1 MPRVPG
7 ADIED
12 AYGSTLSR
20 AKPSTFR
27 DRNGPFTPR
36 DDDIL
41 AFEKSASPAERDIME
56 GIKTAGILD
65 WFRQRPSEAKPTP
78 EVDYKPRA
86 IKQDPPSKDYPSIP
100 ELETSKGFEQFYGS
114 EHARYF
120 EPGKARQRVTT
131 FDEIKRTQGIT
142 GARDVSEPVN
152 WEIADR
158 LHAAWL
164 ASERSAV
171 SKLGFSPSKTVES
184 YDPKRKLTVSGLY
197 SRMEDKIWYDAA
209 NPDALVHESLH
220 RGIHK
225 MRQEGKLPQE
235 LVDVGKKV
243 GNYEEFL
250 VRAMMVRHF
259 GDIEMGGGE
268 LGDQQIKD
276 AKRMVSE
283 KHLDLLEKAAADYIA
298 EKRPGGPR

>member
-114 EHARYF
+114 EHAPYF
-120 EPGKARQRVTT
+120 EAGKASKQTT
-131 FDEIKRTQGIT
+131 PFDDVIRTANSPAGI
-142 GARDVSEPVN
+142 GAARTSKELVN
-152 WEIADR
+152 WESADR

-164 ASERSAV
+164 ASERSAI
-171 SKLGFSPSKTVES
+171 SKLGFAPSKTVES
-184 YDPKRKLTVSGLY
+184 YEGDRKLNVRGLY
-197 SRMEDKIWYDAA
+197 
-209 NPDALVHESLH
+209 NPA
-220 RGIHK
+220 
-225 MRQEGKLPQE
+225 
-235 LVDVGKKV
+235 
-243 GNYEEFL
+243 
-250 VRAMMVRHF
+250 
-259 GDIEMGGGE
+259 
-268 LGDQQIKD
+268 
-276 AKRMVSE
+276 
-283 KHLDLLEKAAADYIA
+283 
-298 EKRPGGPR
+298 